1 MVDKYNASFDG
12 EIYLK
17 VSGTYVGGSEN
28 TIRARDIEI
37 IEPSKMVEDLDT
49 SPLRISVTE
58 EKLDKKNLIL
68 LKELL
73 EKYPGLSNVELEVH
87 GDQKIKLL
95 ELKEIKVK
103 KTNQLK
109 NEINTLLTS

>member
-1 MVDKYNASFDG
+1 MLFEALLTPGVVYS
-12 EIYLK
+12 LL
-17 VSGTYVGGSEN
+17 VSWG
-28 TIRARDIEI
+28 R
-37 IEPSKMVEDLDT
+37 
-49 SPLRISVTE
+49 
-58 EKLDKKNLIL
+58 
-68 LKELL
+68 ELL

-87 GDQKIKLL
+87 GDEKIKLL

>member
-1 MVDKYNASFDG
+1 M
-12 EIYLK
+12 
-17 VSGTYVGGSEN
+17 
-28 TIRARDIEI
+28 
-37 IEPSKMVEDLDT
+37 DT
-49 SPLRISVTE
+49 SPLRISVAE
-58 EKLDKKNLIL
+58 KKLDKKNLIM

-73 EKYPGLSNVELEVH
+73 QKYPGLSNVELEVH
-87 GDQKIKLL
+87 GEQNTKLL

>member
-1 MVDKYNASFDG
+1 
-12 EIYLK
+12 
-17 VSGTYVGGSEN
+17 
-28 TIRARDIEI
+28 
-37 IEPSKMVEDLDT
+37 MVEDLDT

-87 GDQKIKLL
+87 GEKNTKLL